1 MYLKKTY
8 VKQSHVIL
16 MSIIISD
23 NAQFFTH
30 LTNLFVKR
38 TVYSKIS
45 VLTSINI

>member
-16 MSIIISD
+16 MSILISD

-30 LTNLFVKR
+30 LTNLLVKR
-38 TVYSKIS
+38 TVFEDICS
-45 VLTSINI
+45 SINI